1 MKTTIALSI
10 LLLANLVSAHSF
22 VVEGTNVVQIQFQDA
37 ALSTAQKE
45 WIGADILRTVTPAL
59 SFTSLERYVNKP
71 VPSGYLRRLYVPEDA
86 EGTPTLTSEISI
98 SGTNIVLTVDK
109 DYTDCYRSREAF
121 FNTHS
126 NAIAQ
131 AFAFA
136 NLLVTN
142 PIPVM
147 PDTLLKDIRLSK
159 AYAPGQLPMEH
170 AGDIRRDLGS
180 GIYFPPSLLGFQMLP
195 YGPNG
200 SAQYLWGMLPNRVD
214 NTVDSVPIIYYQNRW
229 WISYWHLE
237 EINQKW

>member
-1 MKTTIALSI
+1 
-10 LLLANLVSAHSF
+10 
-22 VVEGTNVVQIQFQDA
+22 
-37 ALSTAQKE
+37 
-45 WIGADILRTVTPAL
+45 
-59 SFTSLERYVNKP
+59 
-71 VPSGYLRRLYVPEDA
+71 
-86 EGTPTLTSEISI
+86 
-98 SGTNIVLTVDK
+98 
-109 DYTDCYRSREAF
+109 
-121 FNTHS
+121 
-126 NAIAQ
+126 
-131 AFAFA
+131 
-136 NLLVTN
+136 
-142 PIPVM
+142 M